1 MAALSEAAR
10 AMVDGKSFATVATV
24 EPDGS
29 PQLSVVWVTRVGDDV
44 VFSTLVGR
52 RKHQNLVRDNLVTLL
67 VMPPDNPY
75 AYVEIRGAATMD
87 TEGGDA
93 LIEALSQKYTG
104 QSFGNDKPGDVRVVV
119 KVRARKVVEH
129 G

>member
-10 AMVDGKSFATVATV
+10 AMIDGKSFATVATV

-104 QSFGNDKPGDVRVVV
+104 RSFGNDKPGDVRVVV
-119 KVRARKVVEH
+119 KVQARKVVEH